1 MPFAQVAQTVGEL
14 GGAKNNELLWARE
27 TQAMSFVFHIPLVCF
42 GIAFPAI
49 VLFTEGLWLRTGDPT
64 YKALARRWSKVMLIM
79 FAVGVVSGTIL
90 SFEFGILWPDFMA
103 TFGDVFGLAFL
114 LEGFS
119 FFIEAI
125 FIAIYVYGWDRLPRR
140 VHFLTGIPIIVTG
153 VTGSMMV
160 IAVNGWMNNPVG
172 FDIVNGAVTNIHP
185 WQALFN
191 NYFWHELTHMYIAG
205 YMVAGFIVAAVYA
218 WPFLQGDRS
227 RYVRAG
233 LIIPLTV
240 AALAAP
246 VQVIVGDW
254 AGREVAK
261 YQPVKLA
268 AMEGLGQTEK
278 GATLTLGGLYRADSG
293 KVTGGI
299 GVPKALS
306 LLAFHD
312 PNATVKGLNTVPRA
326 DQPGPINLVR
336 YSFATMV
343 GVGTLLA
350 LLGVFFVAVWWRK
363 ARLPRSKWFY
373 RAVIA
378 AGPGAL
384 IALICGWIVTEVG
397 RQPWIVYQVMRVED
411 SVTTAGGLPAV
422 FAAVMAIYL
431 MLLGIIVWLL
441 RRLAAQPSGAQA
453 IEKKDIV

>member
-1 MPFAQVAQTVGEL
+1 
-14 GGAKNNELLWARE
+14 
-27 TQAMSFVFHIPLVCF
+27 
-42 GIAFPAI
+42 
-49 VLFTEGLWLRTGDPT
+49 
-64 YKALARRWSKVMLIM
+64 
-79 FAVGVVSGTIL
+79 
-90 SFEFGILWPDFMA
+90 
-103 TFGDVFGLAFL
+103 
-114 LEGFS
+114 
-119 FFIEAI
+119 
-125 FIAIYVYGWDRLPRR
+125 
-140 VHFLTGIPIIVTG
+140 
-153 VTGSMMV
+153 
-160 IAVNGWMNNPVG
+160 
-172 FDIVNGAVTNIHP
+172 
-185 WQALFN
+185 
-191 NYFWHELTHMYIAG
+191 MYIAG

-218 WPFLQGDRS
+218 WSFLKGDRS

-278 GATLTLGGLYRADSG
+278 GATLTLGGLYHSDSG

-326 DQPGPINLVR
+326 DQPGPVNLVR
-336 YSFATMV
+336 YSFTTMV

-350 LLGVFFVAVWWRK
+350 LLGVFFVAVWWRN

-378 AGPGAL
+378 AGPGAV

-422 FAAVMAIYL
+422 FAAVMTIYL
-431 MLLGIIVWLL
+431 TLLGIIVWLL

-453 IEKKDIV
+453 IEKQDIV